1 MPRRLLVAARA
12 ARDLNGIAGYS
23 YRRWGVDV
31 AVRYVSGLDAAM
43 RRLRKQP
50 SIGSNYGEV
59 FKGVQRYRFGS
70 HFLYYTVSDESVR
83 IVRILHIRMSPKRH
97 LS

>member
-1 MPRRLLVAARA
+1 MPRRLRVAARA

-23 YRRWGVDV
+23 YRRWGADV
-31 AVRYVSGLDAAM
+31 AVRYVSGLVTAM
-43 RRLRKQP
+43 RRLCKLP

-59 FKGVQRYRFGS
+59 LEGVCRYRFRS

-83 IVRILHIRMSPKRH
+83 IVRILHVRMSPKRH
-97 LS
+97 LP